1 MTTIKEIAEMAG
13 VSMTTVYNVLHGNVK
28 KVSKANMEKIQALLD
43 EYHYVPKM
51 GLSALKNNS
60 SKIIGVVIHT
70 SRYYENT
77 VISDTFY
84 SHVIGATKIIA
95 SNIPIIVRNILFID
109 FFFCIMPLPPFS
121 L

>member
-28 KVSKANMEKIQALLD
+28 KVSKENMEKIQKLLD

-70 SRYYENT
+70 SRYYENS
-77 VISDTFY
+77 VISDTFTVT
-84 SHVIGATKIIA
+84 SLVRWKKLFGKRVIT
-95 SNIPIIVRNILFID
+95 
-109 FFFCIMPLPPFS
+109 
-121 L
+121 

>member
-84 SHVIGATKIIA
+84 RFGRNFSYVI
-95 SNIPIIVRNILFID
+95 SLECRRID
-109 FFFCIMPLPPFS
+109 CDYI
-121 L
+121 

>member
-1 MTTIKEIAEMAG
+1 MINLNKHRIDF
-13 VSMTTVYNVLHGNVK
+13 GNVK

-84 SHVIGATKIIA
+84 SHVIGALSVWD
-95 SNIPIIVRNILFID
+95 SNIFLIYFHQTLQFQAH
-109 FFFCIMPLPPFS
+109 LE

>member
-1 MTTIKEIAEMAG
+1 
-13 VSMTTVYNVLHGNVK
+13 
-28 KVSKANMEKIQALLD
+28 MEKIQALRD

-51 GLSALKNNS
+51 GLRALKNNS

-84 SHVIGATKIIA
+84 SHVIGALEESLTKGVYSLCYMRRKIWKK
-95 SNIPIIVRNILFID
+95 SFI
-109 FFFCIMPLPPFS
+109 CH
-121 L
+121 

>member
-51 GLSALKNNS
+51 GLRALKNNS

-77 VISDTFY
+77 VISQC
-84 SHVIGATKIIA
+84 KC
-95 SNIPIIVRNILFID
+95 NIYKKNMV
-109 FFFCIMPLPPFS
+109 
-121 L
+121 